1 MEALVKEKYG
11 RITPQAVREFLAE
24 MMGTF
29 ILCMFGIGSVAH
41 LVLGKGE
48 SGSYLSIN
56 FGWGLGVAFGVYWS
70 AGISGGHINPAVTL
84 AMAVTGRLPKRKL
97 PVYWAGQTLGAFL
110 ASAIVFG
117 LYKDIIN
124 AVDPKQTIETAGI
137 WAPYPNANVSKG
149 TIFGDQLIG
158 TFLLVG
164 TIFALTDK
172 KNNAPNPELLP
183 FVIGFLVLVI
193 GASFGMNCGYGINP
207 ARDLIPRVFTA
218 IAGWKSLPFTAHGSF
233 FWIPIIA
240 QLLGGVLGG
249 LVYIITVEMHH
260 PNQKSVPLTGSSGIE
275 EDKV

>member
-1 MEALVKEKYG
+1 MEGLLKTKYKLS
-11 RITPQAVREFLAE
+11 TPNVVREFLAE

-41 LVLGKGE
+41 LVLGRGAA
-48 SGSYLSIN
+48 GSYLSIN

-84 AMAVTGRLPKRKL
+84 AMVVTGRLPPKKL
-97 PVYWAGQTLGAFL
+97 LVYWAGQTLGAFL

-117 LYKDIIN
+117 LYKDILDKF
-124 AVDPKQTIETAGI
+124 DPNRTMKTAGI
-137 WAPYPNANVSKG
+137 WTTYPNEAVSHG

-158 TFLLVG
+158 TLLLVG

-172 KNNAPNPELLP
+172 RNNAPNPELLP

-207 ARDLIPRVFTA
+207 ARDLIPRIFTA
-218 IAGWKSLPFTAHGSF
+218 IAGWKSEPFTADDHF
-233 FWIPIIA
+233 FWIPIIG
-240 QLLGGVLGG
+240 QLIGGVLGG
-249 LVYIITVEMHH
+249 VVYIITVEMHH
-260 PNQKSVPLTGSSGIE
+260 PQEKHKPLTGAAAE
-275 EDKV
+275 EDRL